1 AGTNFGIGRNF
12 VSSSAMAG
20 ATDRKTGTAIPSGFV
35 NNGANNSASNTD
47 PSDPGD
53 WISAADAASFPTL
66 CGSQSNSSWHGTF
79 VTGQIAAQRNNGI
92 GIA

>member
-1 AGTNFGIGRNF
+1 
-12 VSSSAMAG
+12 
-20 ATDRKTGTAIPSGFV
+20 
-35 NNGANNSASNTD
+35 
-47 PSDPGD
+47 D

-92 GIA
+92 GIAGIAPGVRVQMARALGKSGGVTSDIMDAMTWLAGGAVPGVISN